1 MHVISVPPPFAFFF
15 FFLPPAEENIGMVSS
30 RLVLHLLV
38 FLQLPPPGE
47 VEVGVGGTLLFSVP
61 VNLAADIMK
70 RYV

>member
-1 MHVISVPPPFAFFF
+1 
-15 FFLPPAEENIGMVSS
+15 MVSS

-38 FLQLPPPGE
+38 FLHLPPPGE